1 MFTFESHYCLN
12 IISKSPFN
20 IQIVSEIWGDG
31 FRTGNEKWDDGGK
44 KAGDGWDIHEVEAQ
58 IKFNTI
64 STYWD
69 EICQIETGWACT
81 FGSPWTVIWGD
92 GIIIIN
98 KEEWDDKN
106 TTPNDGCSSDCK
118 TENGYNWAPVS
129 PDTFSTWTAICGD
142 GLVVGSEQWDDKNTT
157 PNYGC
162 SSDCK
167 TELGYSWLYDSFA
180 LQSLCTSKWGDQVKA
195 FNEECDITDTT
206 ETGMKEGGRV
216 IVITDKEHN
225 TQRME
230 TSIQANR
237 MVITKG
243 KEKLTTRTE
252 LNIRDTGMER
262 WLF

>member
-1 MFTFESHYCLN
+1 MRRWR
-12 IISKSPFN
+12 
-20 IQIVSEIWGDG
+20 Q
-31 FRTGNEKWDDGGK
+31 K
-44 KAGDGWDIHEVEAQ
+44 KARDGWDIHEVEAQ

-106 TTPNDGCSSDCK
+106 TTSND
-118 TENGYNWAPVS
+118 
-129 PDTFSTWTAICGD
+129 
-142 GLVVGSEQWDDKNTT
+142 
-157 PNYGC
+157 GC

-216 IVITDKEHN
+216 IVITDREHN